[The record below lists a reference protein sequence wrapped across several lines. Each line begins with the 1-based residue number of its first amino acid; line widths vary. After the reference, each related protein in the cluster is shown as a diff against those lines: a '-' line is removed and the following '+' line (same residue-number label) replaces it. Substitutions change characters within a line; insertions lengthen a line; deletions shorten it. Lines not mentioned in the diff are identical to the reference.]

1 LPFRAP
7 IVGPVAGL
15 APAKT
20 SAGREYRKVSNQALP
35 ERRMVTRSGGALQYM
50 LLIYDDEGE
59 EAALPEEDLSA
70 IVAAHGALARK
81 WREEGRLL
89 AGDRLQPSDTATTV
103 RMVDGKIVM
112 TDGPYADTKEQL
124 GGFYIIEAEDL
135 DQALADA
142 SVIPS
147 VGRSIIEVRPVWT

>member
-1 LPFRAP
+1 
-7 IVGPVAGL
+7 
-15 APAKT
+15 
-20 SAGREYRKVSNQALP
+20 
-35 ERRMVTRSGGALQYM
+35 MVTRSGGALQYM